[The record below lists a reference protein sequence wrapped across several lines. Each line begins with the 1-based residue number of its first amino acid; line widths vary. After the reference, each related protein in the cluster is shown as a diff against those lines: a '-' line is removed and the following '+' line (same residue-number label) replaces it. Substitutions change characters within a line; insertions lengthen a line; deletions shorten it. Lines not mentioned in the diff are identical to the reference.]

1 MKDTKEDSMR
11 SKVQRDAGRHRK
23 IVTSQTTKGRIAVLT
38 VAAGAVS
45 TAGVGGATAANVE
58 SDNIASTTTKTQS
71 VDYKLAADT
80 SEVNNAPARSSDA
93 APQVLNVAV
102 AKPVTNLVDQLSKSI
117 QASTDRAAED
127 LAARAPSVVS
137 PALGTFTSG
146 FGPRWGSFHSG
157 VDIANAIGTPIFS
170 VMDGIVIDSGPAS
183 GYGQWIRILHDDGTM
198 TLYGHMQTLDV
209 SVGERVLAGQK
220 IAGMGSMGFST
231 GSHLHFEVHP
241 NSGDAVDPQAWL
253 AERGIQL

>member
-1 MKDTKEDSMR
+1 MKDTKEDLMR
-11 SKVQRDAGRHRK
+11 SKVQRGAGRHRK

-58 SDNIASTTTKTQS
+58 SDHTASTTTKTQS

-80 SEVNNAPARSSDA
+80 SEVNNTPTGSSDT

-137 PALGTFTSG
+137 PALGAFTSG

-241 NSGDAVDPQAWL
+241 NGGEAIDPQPWL
-253 AERGIQL
+253 AERGIDL